1 MNPQH
6 ELLYETLSVVKQ
18 LGFNKC
24 RWSEFKLEMGIAVIN
39 NLAK

>member
-6 ELLYETLSVVKQ
+6 ELIYETLSVVKQ
-18 LGFNKC
+18 LGLNKC
-24 RWSEFKLEMGIAVIN
+24 RWSEFELAMDIAVIN